1 MGLTQHRILAMADT
15 PNPGIASLEM
25 LLERL
30 SAIESHTRIAT
41 AFRQYDA
48 ETLPAG
54 SELTSDMYDCGTFF
68 RINKLYE
75 GRLRTCVAARGGRG
89 QRPRPRCARL
99 VLHDGQGSTRPD
111 RVVQRLVA
119 A

>member
-1 MGLTQHRILAMADT
+1 MDVNIDKINIEPCTLMADT

-48 ETLPAG
+48 EAMPAG
-54 SELTSDMYDCGTFF
+54 S
-68 RINKLYE
+68 
-75 GRLRTCVAARGGRG
+75 
-89 QRPRPRCARL
+89 
-99 VLHDGQGSTRPD
+99 
-111 RVVQRLVA
+111 
-119 A
+119 